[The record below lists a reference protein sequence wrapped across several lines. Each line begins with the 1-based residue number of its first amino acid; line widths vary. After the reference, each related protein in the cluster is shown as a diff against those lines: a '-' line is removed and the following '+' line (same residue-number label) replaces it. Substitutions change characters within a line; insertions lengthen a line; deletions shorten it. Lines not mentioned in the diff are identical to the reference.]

1 MKKIIIAIDG
11 HSSCGKSTVA
21 KDIARQ
27 LGIAYV
33 DTGAMYRCV
42 TLYAMRQ
49 GYIHNGEVD
58 EVKLQA
64 ELDNILISFRNNPQT
79 GRNETYL
86 NGEMVENEIRGME
99 VSNNVS
105 TVSAISSVRAKLVD
119 YQRDMAKDTSLVMDG
134 RDIGTVVFPNADLKL
149 FMTADVDVRAK
160 RRYDELSA
168 KNQAVNLDEIA
179 KNVRERDVLDSTR
192 KESPLRQAPDALLLD
207 NSHMTMDEQFQWIM
221 NRLKERKLI
230 K

>member
-64 ELDNILISFRNNPQT
+64 ELDNILISFRNNPLT

-221 NRLKERKLI
+221 NRLKERELI
-230 K
+230 

>member
-86 NGEMVENEIRGME
+86 NGDMVENDIRGME

-221 NRLKERKLI
+221 NRLKERELI
-230 K
+230 